1 MAGGEWPGALTQTII
16 LGASSTISLLF
27 VPFSGQAFRSFSPTD
42 STSLFS
48 GRLMESND

>member
-1 MAGGEWPGALTQTII
+1 MASGEWPGALTQTII